1 MQNETSPKAN
11 PIEPVKR
18 PFPSDE
24 VWNKMTIKQKLEW
37 SGLGRVKKCP
47 PKAIQIVGAVPSH
60 GSK

>member
-11 PIEPVKR
+11 PIELVKR

-37 SGLGRVKKCP
+37 SGLGRVKKHS
-47 PKAIQIVGAVPSH
+47 PKAIQIVGAIPSNR
-60 GSK
+60 SK

>member
-24 VWNKMTIKQKLEW
+24 VWDKMTIKQKLEW
-37 SGLGRVKKCP
+37 SGLGRVKKHP
-47 PKAIQIVGAVPSH
+47 PKAIQIVGAVPCH
-60 GSK
+60 GRK